1 MLTALG
7 LGSSHVANQ
16 AFVSL
21 EEFLE
26 GQLFPCVSSGI
37 DLRVPSLDNSGS
49 C

>member
-21 EEFLE
+21 EEILE
-26 GQLFPCVSSGI
+26 GQLFPCVSNGI
-37 DLRVPSLDNSGS
+37 DLRMPSLDNSGS